1 MKKKLLSGM
10 VIVLFL
16 FSVVCTLEAA
26 TTAYYKDRTGW
37 ENQTTGVFESFD
49 FTASNVALANEM
61 SGLPTNG
68 AWIAGVQT
76 LTFSSLNTGLSFDFA
91 FNSEMED
98 QDIWYANSRL
108 GASRSTEHDWSV
120 TFPTGAYCVGLTDLI
135 YGSSGTDYIRIYDT
149 NEQLIFTSQ
158 GIPFSGSG
166 YFFGIVSD
174 VAIGR
179 ILYDNSSSSGGAA
192 LGGIIVAEGA
202 PVPVPATM
210 LLLGSGLV
218 GLASLRRRKQGNRR

>member
-1 MKKKLLSGM
+1 MKKKLLSGLA
-10 VIVLFL
+10 IVLFL

-61 SGLPTNG
+61 SGPPTNG
-68 AWIAGVQT
+68 TWINGVQT
-76 LTFSSLNTGLSFDFA
+76 LTFSSGNTELSFDFA
-91 FNSEMED
+91 FKSEMES

-108 GASRSTEHDWSV
+108 GASRSSEHDWSV
-120 TFPTGAYCVGLTDLI
+120 TFTTGAYCVGLTDLI
-135 YGSSGTDYIRIYDT
+135 YGSTSGTDYIRIYDT

-179 ILYDNSSSSGGAA
+179 ILYDNSSSSGGAV

-218 GLASLRRRKQGNRR
+218 GIFGIRRKFKKA